1 MASIH
6 QRGDGDL
13 PLEAIGIDGDVEAR
27 NAKELQPLGHLFCH
41 QLECKV
47 RRLYYSHHDDDELI

>member
-6 QRGDGDL
+6 QHRDGDV
-13 PLEAIGIDGDVEAR
+13 PLEAIGMDGDVEAR
-27 NAKELQPLGHLFCH
+27 NGKGLQSLGHLFGR

-47 RRLYYSHHDDDELI
+47 RRLYYSHNDDDKLI